1 MADLEVLLLYIIPEC
16 HFYPRITILNN
27 SSCFYY
33 TEINMAKEKS
43 IVFSES
49 FFETYHFL
57 ILCLLIHLFVELGI
71 EPKTLC
77 LYH

>member
-1 MADLEVLLLYIIPEC
+1 
-16 HFYPRITILNN
+16 
-27 SSCFYY
+27 
-33 TEINMAKEKS
+33 MAKENS

-49 FFETYHFL
+49 FFETYYLL
-57 ILCLLIHLFVELGI
+57 ILCLLIHLFAELGI